1 MNYSIDF
8 LNVGNITL
16 CIEGKLCGTVAIP
29 VIKRTVENDYAH
41 IINGLLKIYI
51 WIHNIEFNRSRGGN
65 QEHNGT
71 NHLFTPTK

>member
-29 VIKRTVENDYAH
+29 VIKRTVENYYTH
-41 IINGLLKIYI
+41 IIHYPLKRYI
-51 WIHNIEFNRSRGGN
+51 SGYVILKSTVPEAEIQSVM
-65 QEHNGT
+65 
-71 NHLFTPTK
+71 